1 VAAPA
6 PAIDDGLHV
15 KKYIVAGLLVWLPLA
30 ITIWVLAWILGVLDG
45 VFQALLSAAGAVLPE
60 SAQQGLTTLAH
71 VPGLGVVLL
80 VTLMFLTGMFVANF
94 VGQWWIH
101 QWDRLLG
108 KIPIVKSIYSSVK
121 QVSDTLFSSSG
132 QAFREAVLVQYP
144 REGSW
149 TIAFVT
155 GRPGGEVATH
165 LHDDHVSLYVPTTP
179 NPTSGFFLMA
189 PRADVKPL
197 SMSVDEALKYVISMG
212 VVSPPTNGSAP
223 AAVAA
228 TSATRN

>member
-1 VAAPA
+1 M
-6 PAIDDGLHV
+6 

-30 ITIWVLAWILGVLDG
+30 ITVWVLAWILGVLDG
-45 VFQALLSAAGAVLPE
+45 VFLALLAAATAVLPT
-60 SAQQGLTTLAH
+60 STHKALDTLAH
-71 VPGLGVVLL
+71 IPGMGVVLL
-80 VTLMFLTGMFVANF
+80 VSLMFLTGMFVANF
-94 VGQWWIH
+94 VGQWWIQ

-108 KIPIVKSIYSSVK
+108 KIPIVKSIYNSVK

-144 REGSW
+144 RQGSW

-165 LHDDHVSLYVPTTP
+165 LHDDHLSLYVPTTP

-197 SMSVDEALKYVISMG
+197 AMSVDEALKYIISMG
-212 VVSPPTNGSAP
+212 VVSPPINGQNLGKASSA
-223 AAVAA
+223 A
-228 TSATRN
+228 RN